1 MINSTYQVVAPGMV
15 TLPGED
21 LRRYGRAGG
30 ILGHQFFQNPV
41 VDDRIYN
48 PRMSQP
54 IGTHLPQTTVTK
66 TPVPTMDVSNL
77 AGGLV
82 KSFGPTIGAKLAVE
96 GAKQGASGLSTIP
109 AGIQGYYN
117 SAGDYISNVGT
128 NLKTAGSNTINNLDS
143 MATKVGDFF
152 NPSDV
157 AISDIGRLSSFGDS
171 APLTSGFD
179 AYSVGGGGPFS
190 GGLPTAQLTEA
201 DIFTPD
207 NLKSFLPEANSNI
220 TTNGVTYSNDAAFAG
235 DGVGEGGINA
245 AASGNY
251 FWDPNFDFSANMME
265 SGYGTG
271 AFAAGA
277 SLVGDLIM
285 KGPGALT
292 EADTWADSI
301 TSGVGAGIGM
311 ALGGPIG
318 AALGGYVGE
327 EVFGKWVGN
336 AIDSVGDTLGEWG
349 ESIGDFFGF

>member
-15 TLPGED
+15 TLPEED

-41 VDDRIYN
+41 VDERIYN

-152 NPSDV
+152 NPSDAV
-157 AISDIGRLSSFGDS
+157 DIGPLSSFGDS
-171 APLTSGFD
+171 APLTFD
-179 AYSVGGGGPFS
+179 PSAYSVGGG
-190 GGLPTAQLTEA
+190 LPSATLTEA
-201 DIFTPD
+201 DIFTQA
-207 NLKSFLPEANSNI
+207 NLEPFLPPANSNI
-220 TTNGVTYSNDAAFAG
+220 TTNGVTYANDAAFAG